1 MTDGNDYISALKNI
15 LQIEAVSYNP
25 TVFKEY
31 DFNIVHSM
39 KALERWVKD
48 KQSIPGAER
57 SRILS
62 GYAFEWIY

>member
-25 TVFKEY
+25 TVFKE
-31 DFNIVHSM
+31 
-39 KALERWVKD
+39 D
-48 KQSIPGAER
+48 KQSNPGAER

-62 GYAFEWIY
+62 GYHWIL